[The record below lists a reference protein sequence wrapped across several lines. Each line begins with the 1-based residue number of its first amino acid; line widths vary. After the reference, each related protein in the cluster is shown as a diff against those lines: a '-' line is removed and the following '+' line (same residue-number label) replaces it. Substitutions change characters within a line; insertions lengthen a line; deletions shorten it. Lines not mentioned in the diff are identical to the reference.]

1 MRLPMDGDQQG
12 KGETGMTH
20 LTDAQWKQLNA
31 LLDEHESR
39 VRRQLAGVISSA
51 PPPMA
56 AEPFEDA
63 DLAAQETSELAG
75 DVMLAHYRQE
85 LADIE
90 ASRKRMREHR
100 YGVCVDCGDAIPFLR
115 LQAQPTAERCVA
127 CQAARERHWA

>member
-1 MRLPMDGDQQG
+1 MDLDQHG
-12 KGETGMTH
+12 NGEAGMTH
-20 LTDAQWKQLNA
+20 LTDAQWKRLEA

-39 VRRQLAGVISSA
+39 ARRQLEGVISNA
-51 PPPMA
+51 PPPVA

-90 ASRKRMREHR
+90 ASRERMREHR

-115 LQAQPTAERCVA
+115 LQAQPTAERCLA
-127 CQAARERHWA
+127 CQTARERHWA